1 MAANILHLS
10 LWGKRALASMNPASM
25 AKMADWLLCHSA
37 VVLLKA
43 RDGSTSVESELQREF
58 LASLD
63 LEELRM
69 AAGYLVYGR
78 QLVDEH

>member
-1 MAANILHLS
+1 MAANILYLS
-10 LWGKRALASMNPASM
+10 LWGKRTLFNM

-37 VVLLKA
+37 VILLKG
-43 RDGSTSVESELQREF
+43 REGSASVEAELQRGF

-69 AAGYLVYGR
+69 AAGYLAYGR
-78 QLVDEH
+78 QLVAVR